1 MLGNQNNGNSI
12 QSAEFAEIADSK
24 NGRIN
29 TKGGVPFVNVS
40 SVVPYGVA
48 FAVPKGEN
56 TVVLPVGNTAV
67 YLGVLQKE
75 NDLEAGE
82 IMLYSSGGATVVLK
96 NDGRVLING
105 REG

>member
-1 MLGNQNNGNSI
+1 MWGNQNNSNNTS
-12 QSAEFAEIADSK
+12 SAEFAEIADSK

-40 SVVPYGVA
+40 SVAPYGVA
-48 FAVPKGEN
+48 FAVPKGES

-75 NDLEAGE
+75 NNLEAGE
-82 IMLYSSGGATVVLK
+82 VMLYSAGGASVVLK

-105 REG
+105 REV